1 MILEGREGICHTHT
15 LTHNHTQILSL
26 LSEVILLGEQS
37 LFSKSQD
44 KVKKNMFLLD
54 EAEH

>member
-15 LTHNHTQILSL
+15 LMHNHTQILSL